1 MIEMKI
7 FLKVRSFKVPRK
19 ISKAPMNM
27 TENFP
32 QVEILK
38 EVKMI
43 MAMVDTLSRVE
54 NLKTAML
61 VMMNFLQVRILKVL
75 MKIFLQVGISK
86 ARMRMM
92 KNSPQVGIL
101 KVMMM
106 IMAMLDSLSRMR
118 NLKSKQCW

>member
-1 MIEMKI
+1 M
-7 FLKVRSFKVPRK
+7 K

-27 TENFP
+27 MKNFP
-32 QVEILK
+32 QLEILK

-43 MAMVDTLSRVE
+43 MTMVDTISRVG

-75 MKIFLQVGISK
+75 MKIFLQVRISK
-86 ARMRMM
+86 AQMKMM

-106 IMAMLDSLSRMR
+106 IMAMMDNLSRMA
-118 NLKSKQCW
+118 NLKEEMLIDDFPPSEDFVR